1 VASAARQGD
10 AAAIRAF
17 ERGAFFLGAAL
28 ASYLQLFSPQL
39 IVLSGGV
46 MESSDLLLHGIRQS
60 LQRVASP
67 SRLSMLQGVEVS
79 AFPQMGA
86 AIGSAS
92 LIMFPDLYLRNP
104 SPMEAQPT
112 T

>member
-1 VASAARQGD
+1 
-10 AAAIRAF
+10 
-17 ERGAFFLGAAL
+17 
-28 ASYLQLFSPQL
+28 
-39 IVLSGGV
+39 
-46 MESSDLLLHGIRQS
+46 
-60 LQRVASP
+60 
-67 SRLSMLQGVEVS
+67 MLEGVEVS

>member
-1 VASAARQGD
+1 
-10 AAAIRAF
+10 
-17 ERGAFFLGAAL
+17 
-28 ASYLQLFSPQL
+28 
-39 IVLSGGV
+39 

-67 SRLSMLQGVEVS
+67 SRLSMLEGVEVS

-92 LIMFPDLYLRNP
+92 LILFPDLYLRNP

-112 T
+112 S